1 MTSPSLTLRGE
12 DFCYNFTVLN
22 LVFCRAIG
30 KLEHL
35 SRKRLVEP
43 LQVEEPLSVEEP
55 HFLGEPQGLEEPEQ
69 LEPAARPCAVQTGPG
84 PLSAGVLQVHP
95 SLNEQY

>member
-1 MTSPSLTLRGE
+1 M
-12 DFCYNFTVLN
+12 LN

-35 SRKRLVEP
+35 SKKRLVEP
-43 LQVEEPLSVEEP
+43 LQVEEPLPVEEP

-69 LEPAARPCAVQTGPG
+69 LEPGPVQCRLALVP
-84 PLSAGVLQVHP
+84 SVLASYRYTLP
-95 SLNEQY
+95 